1 MGMSE
6 ELILKNINR
15 HIRLDGEETDYFLSL
30 LQTRV
35 IRRKGFLLRA
45 NEVCKNESF
54 ITKGCLRTYTI
65 DDAGLEHT
73 LMFATEDWWTGD
85 LYSFLT
91 QQPSSLMIDA
101 TEDTTILQISRA
113 NLEQLYQK
121 VPKFERFFRIMFQNA
136 FIAQQERIKQN
147 LSFTAEQRYCQ
158 FLDKW
163 PDLEQRLSQKQVASY
178 LGITPEF
185 LSMIRRKQARK

>member
-1 MGMSE
+1 MSE

-15 HIRLDGEETDYFLSL
+15 HIRLDREETDYFLSL

-35 IRRKGFLLRA
+35 IRRKEFLLRA

-91 QQPSSLMIDA
+91 QQPSGLMIDA